1 MARDVALVLAYDQ
14 PQKAMARHCK
24 YVKTLKGYETHLLT
38 NSPRG
43 INIIPESDV
52 FRLVMRSK
60 LPQAEAFQD
69 WVCEEIEMDISSLLG
84 GLGIGSILTM
94 LVKSYIESKKIL
106 SQRYFEE
113 RRAAYINYL
122 DIITKSQM
130 MYSVEAMWLRT
141 AATERIKLC
150 GSKEVVRLLNIVSN
164 TPPNSPDNTIEKLI
178 QEMRNDLFPQEK
190 EPNWFQKKI
199 YNIGKE

>member
-1 MARDVALVLAYDQ
+1 MARDVALVLAYKDTQ
-14 PQKAMARHCK
+14 DAVRKRCK
-24 YVKTLKGYETHLLT
+24 YAKTLKGGETPGLT
-38 NSPRG
+38 HSPRG

-52 FRLVMRSK
+52 FRLVMRSR

-84 GLGIGSILTM
+84 GLGIGSVLTI
-94 LVKSYIESKKIL
+94 LVKSYIERKKIL

-122 DIITKSQM
+122 EVITKSQTM
-130 MYSVEAMWLRT
+130 NSVEAGWLRT
-141 AATERIKLC
+141 AAIERIKLC
-150 GSKEVVRLLNIVSN
+150 GSEEVVTLLNIVSS
-164 TPPNSPDNTIEKLI
+164 TSQKSPDNIIEKLI

-190 EPNWFQKKI
+190 EPNWFKKK
-199 YNIGKE
+199 NT